1 MYVKVSRDSL
11 EGALGI
17 LDVGIEFSDVILESL
32 DPTLLLG
39 NALATF
45 FFTAADQLREVI
57 SQSLILLVTGV
68 REGRTDN
75 SDDSRGEGSC
85 M

>member
-1 MYVKVSRDSL
+1 
-11 EGALGI
+11 
-17 LDVGIEFSDVILESL
+17 VGVEFSDVILESL

-45 FFTAADQLREVI
+45 FFMAADQLREVI

-75 SDDSRGEGSC
+75 SDDGQGEGSR